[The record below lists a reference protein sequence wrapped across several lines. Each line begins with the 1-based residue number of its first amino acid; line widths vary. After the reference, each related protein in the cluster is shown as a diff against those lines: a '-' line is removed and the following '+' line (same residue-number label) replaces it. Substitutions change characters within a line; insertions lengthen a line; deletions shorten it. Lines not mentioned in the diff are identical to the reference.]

1 MDPIEL
7 IRPEVRALQA
17 YHVQDARGLIK
28 LDAMENPFP
37 LPAGLRDLLGQR
49 LAEAAYNRYPDAQP
63 AALKALLAASLGVPA
78 AAGLLLGNGS
88 DEVIQILAQ
97 AVARPGATLLSV
109 EPGFVMFRLL
119 AQSCGL
125 NYHGVPLRADF
136 SLDLDA
142 VLDAIRVIRP
152 ALVFLAIPNNPT
164 GNVFPDAAVA
174 AVLEAT
180 PGLVVVDEAYFPFTD
195 HSWLARVGERRNL
208 LVMRTLSKLGLAG
221 IRLGFLA
228 GPPDLIGEF
237 EKLRLPYNI
246 SVATQVI
253 ATTVLESV
261 DVLWQQ
267 ARLLR
272 AERSRMA
279 GVLAAMAGVQC
290 FASEANF
297 LLIRVDQ
304 PGAVFD
310 ALKAHGI
317 LIKNLNGAHA
327 LLHGCLRITVGSSD
341 QNDRLL
347 DALAVSLRAPG

>member
-37 LPAGLRDLLGQR
+37 LPAGLRDRLGQR

-63 AALKALLAASLGVPA
+63 AALKALLASSLGVPA

-125 NYHGVPLRADF
+125 NYQGVALRRDF

-142 VLDAIRVIRP
+142 LLEAIRATRP

-164 GNVFPDAAVA
+164 GNVFPDAAVE
-174 AVLEAT
+174 AVLEAA

-221 IRLGFLA
+221 IRLGFVA

-267 ARLLR
+267 ARTLR

-279 GVLAAMAGVQC
+279 TALAAMPGVQC

-297 LLIRVDQ
+297 LLIRVDL